1 MLLFWYRK
9 SLSCPRVRAW
19 IRSWIAT
26 LGEVGPQPDDS
37 FGDVFFFLLAR
48 EKAAEEGLRRIEVI
62 EVVIPVADLVWPVW
76 GSLHT
81 LVALK
86 TQRYVIPD

>member
-1 MLLFWYRK
+1 MSKHTR
-9 SLSCPRVRAW
+9 
-19 IRSWIAT
+19 IRRGVAT
-26 LGEVGPQPDDS
+26 LGEVGPQSNDS
-37 FGDVFFFLLAR
+37 FRNVLFLLLAR